1 MHVIINTNKNFWRAI
16 IMKCTFCGN
25 ENIVKTYFPII
36 SYGDGGAD
44 ISKEVDVY
52 FCLDCGHYDFFS
64 KTKVNRYYETITW
77 IDDTKKKIED
87 LNLRL
92 AELQNPMVAQQIK
105 DKMQSVETK
114 LKSVDITIRQQQAL
128 KLKLSKLDIELR
140 NIPYEIKRIEEE
152 IHSLEYGLK
161 TKTSNFEYEYT
172 KI

>member
-1 MHVIINTNKNFWRAI
+1 
-16 IMKCTFCGN
+16 MKCTFCGN

-64 KTKVNRYYETITW
+64 KTKASRYYETITW
-77 IDDTKKKIED
+77 ISDTEKKIE
-87 LNLRL
+87 NLHL
-92 AELQNPMVAQQIK
+92 KLEELKNPMVEQKVK
-105 DKMQSVETK
+105 DKIQRVETE

-128 KLKLSKLDIELR
+128 KLKLSELDIELR
-140 NIPYEIKRIEEE
+140 NIPYEIKKIEEE
-152 IHSLEYGLK
+152 IRRLEFDLK
-161 TKTSNFEYEYT
+161 TKICEFEHEYT

>member
-1 MHVIINTNKNFWRAI
+1 MDNCRITAQSCGILIFKPSEFLLLYDVWCNIMYIMEKNLIFYTMHVIINTNKNFWGAI

-77 IDDTKKKIED
+77 INDTEKKIE
-87 LNLRL
+87 NLHL
-92 AELQNPMVAQQIK
+92 KLVELQNPMVEQKVK
-105 DKMQSVETK
+105 DKIQRVETK
-114 LKSVDITIRQQQAL
+114 LKSVDITIR
-128 KLKLSKLDIELR
+128 
-140 NIPYEIKRIEEE
+140 
-152 IHSLEYGLK
+152 
-161 TKTSNFEYEYT
+161 
-172 KI
+172 

>member
-1 MHVIINTNKNFWRAI
+1 
-16 IMKCTFCGN
+16 MKCTFCGN

-44 ISKEVDVY
+44 ISKEIDVY

-77 IDDTKKKIED
+77 INDTKKKIED
-87 LNLRL
+87 LHLRL

-128 KLKLSKLDIELR
+128 KLKLSELNNKLR
-140 NIPYEIKRIEEE
+140 NMPYEIKRIEEE
-152 IHSLEYGLK
+152 IRSLEFDLK
-161 TKTSNFEYEYT
+161 TKTSNFENEYK